1 MSTVLRTG
9 QTIAGYRV
17 EDLLASGGMGVVYRA
32 TQLSLGRTVALKVL
46 APHLSADPEFRERF
60 RREAAMQ
67 ARLEHPHIVTVYE
80 AGESEEGLFLALKYV
95 EGTDLRRLIESGE
108 LSPTRALDLLE
119 QVASAL
125 DAAHELGLV
134 HRDVKP
140 QNVLVGRGDRAYL
153 ADFGLTK
160 SDDVRELTKAGTYV
174 GSLDYVSP
182 EQVRGEQVTEAG
194 DRYAFAAVLYEC
206 LAGEV
211 PYPRD
216 TEAAVLYAHVSEPPP
231 RLSERRPEVPAELD
245 AVVARGLAKEPSERY
260 PTATDLVNAAQAAF
274 ELHPTGPPLA
284 DRAEPPVTNSRRQF
298 SETVVDPGVLRR
310 APAIVTDERRAL
322 PARWLLAAGALLCAG
337 LGVAGFL
344 LGHSWTHVRHSPVG
358 VAVAGPIQLSF
369 PTGDWR
375 PTRVPRGT
383 EQRNPVALESRRAEG
398 TIVAGLTPNVGAR
411 TLLPSG
417 SRPRGKRS
425 LVSLGRYDA
434 VRYSSRGSGR
444 NVDLY
449 AVPVGRGAA
458 TIVCRG
464 KLITL
469 DRCESVASTLLL
481 RGVTPGTVGPDPRY
495 AAAVRTLFR
504 RVDAARSAER
514 NALARAKKPG
524 ERAGHAEVL
533 ASAFATAAVQLGGI
547 PAGARER
554 LIQAAMQRAFA
565 GARDGY
571 VSLASALRGRD
582 HDAYLA
588 AAKRIRKAER
598 QADAALRSFRSLGYH
613 VQR

>member
-80 AGESEEGLFLALKYV
+80 AGESEEGLFLALRYV

-108 LSPTRALDLLE
+108 LSPARALDLLE

-140 QNVLVGRGDRAYL
+140 QNVLVSRGDRAYL

-160 SDDVRELTKAGTYV
+160 SDDVRELTKAGTYL
-174 GSLDYVSP
+174 GSLDYASP
-182 EQVRGEQVTEAG
+182 EHVRGEPVTEAS

-231 RLSERRPEVPAELD
+231 RVSERRPELPAALD
-245 AVVARGLAKEPSERY
+245 AVVARGLAKQPSERF
-260 PTATDLVNAAQAAF
+260 PSATELVNAAQAAF
-274 ELHPTGPPLA
+274 ELNPTGPPLSERTA
-284 DRAEPPVTNSRRQF
+284 QPASNSRRQF
-298 SETVVDPGVLRR
+298 DETVVDPGVLRH
-310 APAIVTDERRAL
+310 APVIVADEARGL
-322 PARWLLAAGALLCAG
+322 PARWVLAAAGLLCAG
-337 LGVAGFL
+337 LGAAGFL
-344 LGHSWTHVRHSPVG
+344 LGHSWTHVRHSPLG

-369 PTGDWR
+369 PTGDWQ
-375 PTRVPRGT
+375 PARVPRGT
-383 EQRNPVALESRRAEG
+383 EQRNPVALKSRRAEG
-398 TIVAGLTPNVGAR
+398 TLVAGMTPSVNAK

-417 SRPRGKRS
+417 TRPRGKRS
-425 LVSLGRYDA
+425 LVRLGRYDA
-434 VRYSSRGSGR
+434 VRYRSRGAAQ
-444 NVDLY
+444 NADLY
-449 AVPVGRGAA
+449 AVPVGAGAA

-469 DRCESVASTLLL
+469 ERCESVASTLLL
-481 RGVTPGTVGPDPRY
+481 RGVTPATVGPDPRY
-495 AAAVRTLFR
+495 AAPLRTLFR

-514 NALARAKKPG
+514 RALSRADKPG

-547 PAGARER
+547 PSGVRER
-554 LIQAAMQRAFA
+554 PAKAALQRALA
-565 GARDGY
+565 RARDGY
-571 VSLASALRGRD
+571 VSLAAALRARD

-588 AAKRIRKAER
+588 ASKRIRKAER
-598 QADAALRSFRSLGYH
+598 QADAALRSLRALGYR

>member
-17 EDLLASGGMGVVYRA
+17 EELLAGGGMGIVYRA
-32 TQLSLGRTVALKVL
+32 TQLSLGRVVALKVL

-60 RREAAMQ
+60 RREAALQ

-108 LSPTRALDLLE
+108 LSPTRAVDLLE

-140 QNVLVGRGDRAYL
+140 QNVLVGAGDRAYL

-182 EQVRGEQVTEAG
+182 EQVRGESVTEAS
-194 DRYAFAAVLYEC
+194 DRYAFAALLYEC

-216 TEAAVLYAHVSEPPP
+216 TEAAVLYAHVSEPQP
-231 RLSERRPEVPAELD
+231 RVSERRPDLPAELD
-245 AVVARGLAKEPSERY
+245 AVVARGLAKQPSERY
-260 PTATDLVNAAQAAF
+260 PTATELVNAAQAAL
-274 ELHPTGPPLA
+274 ERHPTGAPLA
-284 DRAEPPVTNSRRQF
+284 DRAEQARTPSRREF

-310 APAIVTDERRAL
+310 APVIVAEERRAP
-322 PARWLLAAGALLCAG
+322 PARWLLAVGALLCAG
-337 LGVAGFL
+337 LGVAGFF

-383 EQRNPVALESRRAEG
+383 EQRSPVALESRRAEG
-398 TIVAGLTPNVGAR
+398 TVVAGMTPNVAAK

-417 SRPRGKRS
+417 SKASGERS
-425 LVSLGRYDA
+425 LVRLGRYDA
-434 VRYSSRGSGR
+434 VRYSSRRGTT

-449 AVPVGRGAA
+449 AVPVGTGAA

-464 KLITL
+464 MLVTL
-469 DRCESVASTLLL
+469 DRCESVASTLFL

-495 AAAVRTLFR
+495 AVSVRTLFR
-504 RVDAARSAER
+504 RVGAARAAER
-514 NALARAKKPG
+514 KALANAKKPG

-554 LIQAAMQRAFA
+554 RAQTALQRALA
-565 GARDGY
+565 HARDGY
-571 VSLASALRGRD
+571 VSLASALRGGD
-582 HDAYLA
+582 HAAYVA
-588 AAKRIRKAER
+588 AARRVRRAEHR
-598 QADAALRSFRSLGYH
+598 ADAAFGSLRLLGYR
-613 VQR
+613 VRR